1 MSKFP
6 HDEFDD
12 VPPYQQG
19 EAGRHRAPAAAG
31 SSRGGGGLKWIGLLA
46 VLALLV
52 GVVSYFVL
60 PTLRDDAPQAG
71 GGDQEQG
78 EGDQEDTE
86 NGEDGD
92 GGEDDAAQEDEEGAE
107 QEGRQPTSSA
117 ADTESPVQ
125 ILNHDGPDGLE
136 EELGEQLEELDYN
149 VTYTAEW
156 TYDDVDTPVI
166 YFPAGAEDH
175 AQDLAQNLG
184 IDQVEESAAWSSVAV
199 VVGPDF
205 AE

>member
-19 EAGRHRAPAAAG
+19 EAGKHRAPTAAAG
-31 SSRGGGGLKWIGLLA
+31 SSRGGGGLKWIGLFA

-52 GVVSYFVL
+52 GVASYFVL
-60 PTLRDDAPQAG
+60 PTLREDSPEAG
-71 GGDQEQG
+71 TGDQEQG
-78 EGDQEDTE
+78 EAPEDGEE
-86 NGEDGD
+86 NGEDGAED
-92 GGEDDAAQEDEEGAE
+92 GEEDTE
-107 QEGRQPTSSA
+107 QGGGQPTEAA

-125 ILNHDGPDGLE
+125 ILNYGGPAGLE
-136 EELGEQLEELDYN
+136 DDIAEQLTELDYN
-149 VTYTAEW
+149 VTYAAEW

-166 YFPAGAEDH
+166 YYPPNAEAH
-175 AQDLAQNLG
+175 AQDLAENLG
-184 IDQVEESAAWSSVAV
+184 IEQVEESGAWSSVAV

>member
-19 EAGRHRAPAAAG
+19 EAGKHRAPAEPAG
-31 SSRGGGGLKWIGLLA
+31 SSRSGGGLKWIGLLA
-46 VLALLV
+46 VVALLV

-60 PTLRDDAPQAG
+60 PTLREDSPEATDE
-71 GGDQEQG
+71 QEQAETAG
-78 EGDQEDTE
+78 EGEDAV
-86 NGEDGD
+86 GEDGA
-92 GGEDDAAQEDEEGAE
+92 GEDEEDAG
-107 QEGRQPTSSA
+107 QTGGPSDPA

-125 ILNHDGPDGLE
+125 ILNHGGPDGLE
-136 EELGEQLEELDYN
+136 EELAGQLRELDYN
-149 VTYTAEW
+149 VTYVAEW
-156 TYDDVDTPVI
+156 TYDDVETPVI
-166 YFPAGAEDH
+166 YYPAGAQEH
-175 AQDLAQNLG
+175 AQDLAENLG
-184 IDQVEESAAWSSVAV
+184 IERVEESAAWTNVAV